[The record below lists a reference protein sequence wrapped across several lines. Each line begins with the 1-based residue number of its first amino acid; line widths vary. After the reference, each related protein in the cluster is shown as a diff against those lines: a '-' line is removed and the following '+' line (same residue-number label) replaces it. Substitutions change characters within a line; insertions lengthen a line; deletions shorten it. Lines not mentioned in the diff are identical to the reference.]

1 MKTIPAPMRF
11 IGSANG
17 ILMPI
22 SEAVVTII
30 TGAGVRLGGSASPRN
45 LDTVL
50 TRSSARPIVPPGSTL
65 LNLSIK
71 DEEVWVE

>member
-1 MKTIPAPMRF
+1 
-11 IGSANG
+11 
-17 ILMPI
+17 MPI

-30 TGAGVRLGGSASPRN
+30 TGAGVGLGGSASPRN

>member
-1 MKTIPAPMRF
+1 
-11 IGSANG
+11 
-17 ILMPI
+17 MPI

-30 TGAGVRLGGSASPRN
+30 TGAGVGLGGSASPRN

-65 LNLSIK
+65 LNLSIN
-71 DEEVWVE
+71 DEEV